1 MWTGLISPIMRGLG
15 QAAARQAAQGLH
27 SNNLRPTVTRNMRL
41 ALALVRTPGHFGA
54 HFDGTAPLLD
64 TK

>member
-41 ALALVRTPGHFGA
+41 ALALVSGRPVISELTLME
-54 HFDGTAPLLD
+54 PLHY
-64 TK
+64 